1 MSVIL
6 YRYDASPFSH
16 KIDHVLLLKNI
27 PHEKVNV
34 GRILPR
40 PEITDMLD
48 VKYRRIPVLAIG
60 NDLYCDTGLITSA
73 LERGFPASAGY
84 GTLFPNRKG
93 GGRADAGLIQMFTKH
108 WAETVVFFLGVR
120 VLDFA
125 SFPPEFVKDRETL
138 LGGHINFE
146 AMAAGRPKS
155 LSALSTHFAVIED
168 QLSDGREWLF
178 DTELPS
184 LADISVHFVLVWIK
198 HIPAAEPL
206 FEAGAVP
213 KLLKWLARMTAHLEK
228 LREAQASITE
238 LSGEDAAARIA
249 GAPSE
254 PYSVVGFDVREGDRL
269 GLKSGDQVAVGRDDS
284 GPEFATAGTL
294 VALNKEEFVIENSKG
309 IRCHFPRIGFVA
321 SLVSSAQQ
329 TRNSQD

>member
-6 YRYDASPFSH
+6 YRYDVSPFSH

-60 NDLYCDTGLITSA
+60 NDIYCDTSLIASA
-73 LERGFPASAGY
+73 VERRFPASAGY
-84 GTLFPNRKG
+84 GTLFPKRKG

-138 LGGHINFE
+138 LGGPINFE

-155 LSALSTHFAVIED
+155 LSALSTHFALVED

-198 HIPAAEPL
+198 RIPAAEPL
-206 FEAGAVP
+206 FEAGTVP
-213 KLLKWLARMTAHLEK
+213 KLLEWLARITAHLDK
-228 LREAQASITE
+228 LKETQTGAGADLTAEA
-238 LSGEDAAARIA
+238 AAARIA
-249 GAPSE
+249 GAPFE
-254 PYSVVGFDVREGDRL
+254 PYSVVGFDPREGDRL
-269 GLKSGDQVAVGRDDS
+269 GLTSGDRVAVGRDDS
-284 GPEFATAGTL
+284 GLEFATAGTL
-294 VALNKEEFVIENSKG
+294 VALNKEEFVIENSRG
-309 IRCHFPRIGFVA
+309 MRCHFPRIGFA
-321 SLVSSAQQ
+321 ATLVSRA
-329 TRNSQD
+329 